1 MMTSNLPPRLD
12 EHLRKDQLLETD
24 QRGAREGVRGTV
36 DNLPIDKTVLDDV
49 RDKKYSMSCAFTG
62 V

>member
-1 MMTSNLPPRLD
+1 MMTSNLPPQLD
-12 EHLRKDQLLETD
+12 EHLKKHQLLETD
-24 QRGAREGVRGTV
+24 QRGTREGVRGTV
-36 DNLPIDKTVLDDV
+36 DNLLINKTVLDDV